1 MGGCCEKRSNA
12 GIAKLETK
20 GTIGGGIT
28 SDEIPKILE
37 LASKYFSQSN
47 LPYTNSYRPWSW
59 DYCDQYQQRHAQT
72 LYSKSG

>member
-47 LPYTNSYRPWSW
+47 LPYTNSYRP
-59 DYCDQYQQRHAQT
+59 
-72 LYSKSG
+72 